1 MIIVLKPH
9 TSDRDLDE
17 VLKRIEKA
25 GLRPH
30 VSRGEFQTIVGAI
43 GDETKMD
50 PERFRGLAAVASVT
64 RIMQPYKLAS
74 RDFHQADTVVDVCG
88 RKIGGRSLAVIAG
101 PCSVESRDQ
110 LMETASMV
118 RRTGAT
124 FLRGGAHKP
133 RTSPYAFQG
142 LGAEGLEY
150 LREARE
156 EFGLPIVTEVLDPRD
171 VEQVAEVADVVQ
183 IGARNTQNFRL
194 LTEVGQTHKP
204 VLLKRGASLTV
215 AELLMA
221 AEYIMSEGNHQVILC
236 ERGVRSFDPSV
247 RNMLDLGAVP
257 NIQAASHLPVVVD
270 PSHATGRRDMVPPLA
285 LAAVAAG
292 ANGIMVEVHPRPEDA
307 LTDGPQSLHP
317 EEFEDLMARLVPLAE
332 LIGREL
338 SRTEGGRRQQ
348 PVTDVEETE
357 G

>member
-9 TSDRDLDE
+9 TDDRDLEE
-17 VLKRIEKA
+17 VLRRIEEA

-30 VSRGEFQTIVGAI
+30 VSRGQFQTIVGAI

-50 PERFRGLAAVASVT
+50 PERFRGLPAVASVT
-64 RIMQPYKLAS
+64 RIMKPYKLAS
-74 RDFHQADTVVDVCG
+74 RDFHEADTVVDVCG
-88 RKIGGRSLAVIAG
+88 RKLGGRSLAVIAG

-110 LMETASMV
+110 LMETARVAS
-118 RRTGAT
+118 RAGAA
-124 FLRGGAHKP
+124 FLRGGAYKP

-142 LGAEGLEY
+142 LGTEGLEY

-156 EFGLPIVTEVLDPRD
+156 EFGLPVVTELLDPRD
-171 VEQVAEVADVVQ
+171 IDAVVAVADVIQ

-194 LTEVGQTHKP
+194 LTEVGQTRKP

-221 AEYIMSEGNHQVILC
+221 AEYVMSEGNHQVILC

-247 RNMLDLGAVP
+247 RNMLDLSAVP
-257 NIQAASHLPVVVD
+257 NIRAASHLPVVVD

-292 ANGIMVEVHPRPEDA
+292 ADGVMVEVHPHPEDA

-332 LIGREL
+332 LMGREV
-338 SRTEGGRRQQ
+338 SRAEAA
-348 PVTDVEETE
+348 DV
-357 G
+357 